1 MSIIFKSDTCKIYK
15 NKKNYKLTCEH
26 GEIFNSFFKKI
37 HKNLDVI
44 DSNNNNYVTFDAV
57 KVERLDSL
65 LNRKSLLSYRHLK
78 QLFTNLGKQFES
90 LEKDGYSTLFLKIN
104 DIVRVEIDN
113 KIQTGGTGN
122 DIFFLYLNTHKFVPI
137 KDDIITIERPFTK
150 DNLFISPELKN
161 VNSFPIN
168 ISNKSLYYSLA
179 LLTCYCGAVENNT
192 NILTDFNKS
201 KYDFDQIKVY
211 LSHIENTK
219 LYWSL
224 LRCLKHKPEERIY
237 LYI

>member
-1 MSIIFKSDTCKIYK
+1 MSIVFKSNTCKILK
-15 NKKNYKLTCEH
+15 NKKNYKLTYEN
-26 GEIFNSFFKKI
+26 GEIFKHFYKKI
-37 HKNLDVI
+37 HKNLDII
-44 DSNNNNYVTFDAV
+44 DNNNNYVTFNAI
-57 KVERLDSL
+57 KVEKLHNL
-65 LNRKSLLSYRHLK
+65 LKRKSLLSYRHLK

-90 LEKDGYSTLFLKIN
+90 LEKDGYSNLFLKVN

-113 KIQTGGTGN
+113 QSQTGGTGN
-122 DIFFLYLNTHKFVPI
+122 DIYFLYLNTHNFIPI

-150 DNLFISPELKN
+150 DNIFISPELKN
-161 VNSFPIN
+161 INSFPID

-179 LLTCYCGAVENNT
+179 LLTCYCGIVENNT
-192 NILTDFNKS
+192 TLTEFNTF
-201 KYDFDQIKVY
+201 KYDFEQIKIH

-224 LRCLKHKPEERIY
+224 LRCLTHKPEERIY